1 MHDATPHISVNT
13 TSYNSSLILLLKSYK
28 WWISGTLLGQIIAIL
43 ALVILPETY
52 EAQLL
57 FRVGQTANEPIE
69 PAANTVQRMKS
80 LGFQEDIVRLIIKAH
95 PDYVPE
101 KIFNEINKV
110 SINLIKNT
118 DLIDIRVTAPSAV
131 EAIERGKY
139 YMDTIEK
146 RHQTLAAPMLKM
158 QQEQLL
164 YAQER
169 LKKINDSQIPNIN
182 FTRKTS
188 SSSTSSEAINEV
200 GFWSQEVAK
209 SRQSLTSPNTRSSS
223 LVEPIT
229 APQDPIS
236 PKKIILLLF
245 GSMIGFGL
253 GLISFVVH
261 SRKPLNI

>member
-1 MHDATPHISVNT
+1 MHDATPHSSVNT
-13 TSYNSSLILLLKSYK
+13 NSYNSSLVLLFKSYT
-28 WWISGTLLGQIIAIL
+28 WWITGIFIGQIIAVL
-43 ALVILPETY
+43 ALFILPETY

-57 FRVGQTANEPIE
+57 FRVGQTTDEPIE

-80 LGFQEDIVRLIIKAH
+80 VGFQEDIVRLIIQAH
-95 PDYVPE
+95 PSY
-101 KIFNEINKV
+101 EIKKTFKEIDKV

-169 LKKINDSQIPNIN
+169 LNKINEGQLPNAN
-182 FTRKTS
+182 FTHKVS
-188 SSSTSSEAINEV
+188 ASSTSSEANNEV
-200 GFWSQEVAK
+200 SFWSQEVAK
-209 SRQSLTSPNTRSSS
+209 LRQSLTSPNTRPSA
-223 LVEPIT
+223 LVEPII
-229 APQDPIS
+229 APQEPVS
-236 PKKIILLLF
+236 PKKVILLLF
-245 GSMIGFGL
+245 GSMVGFGL